1 MTTRDQV
8 HKWFFYALGLV
19 PIWVLDAFVLNRI
32 APFGVIPMLLPLA
45 VAAVAAVI
53 RAVQFHRQTGL
64 ELVAAAVPE
73 AQEVRLAMAALSS
86 ITPSLKKAARAVHS
100 ETKTISCFWTN
111 SAVNWWCE
119 VRICHIT
126 QANTA
131 AKI

>member
-1 MTTRDQV
+1 MVQDTTVLVEQAATEARQIYRQ
-8 HKWFFYALGLV
+8 KRNQCPGKAGLV
-19 PIWVLDAFVLNRI
+19 EQA
-32 APFGVIPMLLPLA
+32 A

-73 AQEVRLAMAALSS
+73 AQEVRLATAALSC
-86 ITPSLKKAARAVHS
+86 IIPNPRRAAWAVRS

-126 QANTA
+126 QANIA